1 MLPMQAQTMA
11 CCTTTVWQGSRL
23 GNIMR
28 SSVYVRFYPTAG
40 VDHRVDPKLAN
51 TTPVEQNPRVL
62 CPGWPAR
69 SPTLHSSERDGLLYK
84 CTQCDQMKPVELLQK
99 DAMGSLGCI
108 EECQTSRRRRS

>member
-40 VDHRVDPKLAN
+40 VDHTVDPKLAN
-51 TTPVEQNPRVL
+51 TTPVEQSPRVL

-69 SPTLHSSERDGLLYK
+69 SPTLHSI
-84 CTQCDQMKPVELLQK
+84 
-99 DAMGSLGCI
+99 GS
-108 EECQTSRRRRS
+108 